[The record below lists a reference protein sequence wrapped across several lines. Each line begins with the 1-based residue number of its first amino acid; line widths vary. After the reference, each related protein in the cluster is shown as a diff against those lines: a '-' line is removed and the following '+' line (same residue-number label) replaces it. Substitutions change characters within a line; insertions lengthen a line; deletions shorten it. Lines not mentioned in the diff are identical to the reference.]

1 MPCIAIFH
9 VIHFLYQRLK
19 KADFVAM
26 ENHPIPQDVTGFQFK
41 LIGNMTIKQFAF
53 LAAGGVATA
62 LIIYMPVFIL
72 FKLILAPLF
81 AGAGLVVAFVPIEGR
96 SVDVMISHFFQAAL
110 SPNQYLYHKMGR
122 QYAIFTIAPTSTP
135 VARTTHTAPE
145 DKTRAQNLQFLLS
158 QSHPK
163 AKNKMDEKE
172 NAFLSSL
179 SKIAAGQSPQIVSM
193 QNEVDDK
200 IRETANT
207 SVPDEELQAPQPA
220 QIDTKQAEELEKE
233 EVLLKQELAAA
244 KTEEQQEQQAH
255 QDATV
260 AHQKSVDL
268 EKQLTDLMSQK
279 QQLEEEFIKLKRQ
292 LEEQQRQPIY
302 SPQVMQKQ
310 EEPHIRRVPASMA
323 QSVGLPNIPDVPN
336 VIIGIIKDPRGN
348 VLPNIL
354 VEIKDR
360 EGNPVRAFKTNPLGQ
375 FSAATA
381 LNNGIYTIVF
391 EDPKKQQSFDSVELV
406 VNGSVLLPIE
416 VISHDAREELR
427 KALFN

>member
-1 MPCIAIFH
+1 
-9 VIHFLYQRLK
+9 
-19 KADFVAM
+19 M

-72 FKLILAPLF
+72 LKLLLAPLF
-81 AGAGLVVAFVPIEGR
+81 AGAGLMVAFVPIEGR
-96 SVDVMISHFFQAAL
+96 SIDVMISHFFQAAL
-110 SPNQYLYHKMGR
+110 SPNQYVYRKIGH
-122 QYAIFTIAPTSTP
+122 QYAIFTISPTSTP
-135 VARTTHTAPE
+135 VARTPHTTPE
-145 DKTRAQNLQFLLS
+145 DKTKAQNLQFLLS

-163 AKNKMDEKE
+163 VKNKMDEKE
-172 NAFLSSL
+172 NAFLTSL

-200 IRETANT
+200 IRETA
-207 SVPDEELQAPQPA
+207 SVPMPDEQPETRQPA

-233 EVLLKQELAAA
+233 EALLKQELAASQA
-244 KTEEQQEQQAH
+244 EEKQEEQAH

-268 EKQLTDLMSQK
+268 EKQLTELMSQK
-279 QQLEEEFIKLKRQ
+279 QQLEAEFIKLKRQ
-292 LEEQQRQPIY
+292 LEEQQKQPAY
-302 SPQVMQKQ
+302 SPQVMQKSD
-310 EEPHIRRVPASMA
+310 EPHIRRVPAAMA

-375 FSAATA
+375 FSAATP

-391 EDPKKQQSFDSVELV
+391 EDPKKQQSFDTIELV